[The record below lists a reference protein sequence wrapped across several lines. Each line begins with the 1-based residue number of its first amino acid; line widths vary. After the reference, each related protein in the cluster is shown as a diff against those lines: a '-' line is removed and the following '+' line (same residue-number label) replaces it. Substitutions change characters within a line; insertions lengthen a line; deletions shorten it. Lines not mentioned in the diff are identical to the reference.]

1 MFKLFRKMMPREDKF
16 FDMFERHAACLTAGS
31 QTLRQLL
38 DGGPQVPALCQKLMA
53 EEDKADHVCIEVL
66 EGLRRSF
73 ITPFDRSDIKS
84 LITSMDDAI
93 DQMNK
98 TAKAVI
104 LFDIKAF
111 ESEMRTM
118 GDGIVKAT
126 ALTAEAMPLLRDIA
140 KNSARLHGIARE
152 VINIEDESD
161 RMQEAGLKRLFAA
174 GRKDPMAYITGSEIY
189 EHLEKVADRLEDV
202 ANRVSDLV
210 IEHV

>member
-1 MFKLFRKMMPREDKF
+1 MFKLFRRMMPREDKF
-16 FDMFERHAACLTAGS
+16 FDMFERHAACLIAGS

-104 LFDIKAF
+104 LFDVKQF
-111 ESEMRTM
+111 ESEMRIM

-126 ALTAEAMPLLRDIA
+126 VLTAEAMPLLREIA
-140 KNSARLHGIARE
+140 KNSARLHEIARE
-152 VINIEDESD
+152 VISIEDESD
-161 RMQEAGLKRLFAA
+161 RIQEAGLKRLIAA